1 MTCVPF
7 WVGYWRVASRWSA
20 GDLVGENRLGGIAM
34 AFARAKK
41 REPVGEAGLFD
52 YAVGALA
59 RRMRTVRDLRRLMKA
74 RAEEGEAGERAM
86 DAVIV
91 RLKELNYL
99 SDSRFAEDYT
109 RVRKENE
116 KFGKRRVQQDLM
128 MKGVGKELVA
138 STLETAY
145 EDVDEVALARQ
156 YIARKRMK
164 QPSGENAQKETVRT
178 MNRLM
183 RAGFSSNAIFK
194 VLKAWDLPEEVLA
207 GVSEEGDDSDSGV
220 EPGERGSDSDG
231 YSAQNESDDE

>member
-1 MTCVPF
+1 
-7 WVGYWRVASRWSA
+7 
-20 GDLVGENRLGGIAM
+20 M
-34 AFARAKK
+34 AFKKAKQ

-52 YAVGALA
+52 YAVKTLA
-59 RRMRTVRDLRRLMKA
+59 RRMRTVRDLRRLMKT

-99 SDSRFAEDYT
+99 SDTRFAEDYT
-109 RVRKENE
+109 RVRKEHE
-116 KFGKRRVQQDLM
+116 KFGKRRVQQELM

-145 EDVDEVALARQ
+145 EDVDEVVLARQ
-156 YIARKRMK
+156 YIARKRIK
-164 QPSGENAQKETVRT
+164 QPSGAEAQKETVRV

-194 VLKAWDLPEEVLA
+194 VLKAWNLPEEAVV
-207 GVSEEGDDSDSGV
+207 GMEESGADSDSYA
-220 EPGERGSDSDG
+220 ELEERTGDSDS
-231 YSAQNESDDE
+231 YARQNEDSEE